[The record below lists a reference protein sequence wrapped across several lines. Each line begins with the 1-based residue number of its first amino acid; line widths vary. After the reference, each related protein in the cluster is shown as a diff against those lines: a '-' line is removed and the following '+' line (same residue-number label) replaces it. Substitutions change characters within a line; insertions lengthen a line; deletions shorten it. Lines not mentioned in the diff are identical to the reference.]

1 MADLLLVTTVL
12 AMPVSLFIIVV
23 RASSIA
29 ARMGL
34 TPQPQS

>member
-1 MADLLLVTTVL
+1 MADLLLVTTAL
-12 AMPVSLFIIVV
+12 AMPASLLILLV

-34 TPQPQS
+34 SPQPQS